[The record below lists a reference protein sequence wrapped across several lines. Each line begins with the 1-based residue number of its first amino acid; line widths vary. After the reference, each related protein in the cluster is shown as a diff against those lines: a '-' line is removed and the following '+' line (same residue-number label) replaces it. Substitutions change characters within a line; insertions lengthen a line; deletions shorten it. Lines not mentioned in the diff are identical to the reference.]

1 MLNLVHCSVITGLIL
16 LTFGIS
22 LKSSNFKIRNGIFS
36 FPRSVKCSVC
46 FVGLSTVWFL
56 WRHVAFLSE
65 ADFGNY
71 KLLIGAI
78 ALGVAILSFVFVP
91 DFLAV
96 RGMAM
101 LILLWAREIL
111 DAAFLHESDTR
122 LFLVTVVYFLIVGAL
137 YYGAWPY
144 KIREL
149 LEWMNNRASRFN
161 VVGWAFSATGVLI
174 LLLSFTY

>member
-1 MLNLVHCSVITGLIL
+1 M
-16 LTFGIS
+16 
-22 LKSSNFKIRNGIFS
+22 
-36 FPRSVKCSVC
+36 

-71 KLLIGAI
+71 KLLIGTI

-96 RGMAM
+96 RGLAM

-122 LFLVTVVYFLIVGAL
+122 LFLVIVVYFLIVGAL

-149 LEWMNNRASRFN
+149 LEWMNLRASRFI
-161 VVGWAFSATGVLI
+161 VAGWAFSATGVLI